1 MIKFLRVPSN
11 ISYTAWKSRLFL
23 SLPGFLILPPNPQ
36 QVTDVFV
43 RTTTSLIKEVTTG
56 QPRSQTPSKTS
67 GKHSEESLS
76 SWLHRGHF
84 QPLQQDFWG
93 AMAALEAEAGCC
105 HVTCEQAVLT
115 SHIPSTTLKPSPAP
129 WPGQDLE
136 YDWLVQPANTF
147 FKQRWTEMTI
157 FQPARSMNQ
166 NLMEEPNLSLGSV
179 NAECLQNWTVR
190 GSTEKSHSVL
200 ELCLPSSEMQRVGR
214 AHTRRIASPLCP
226 TDSEG
231 PRRSW
236 WEMLSSEMHSFLQCV
251 TAKSGSLC
259 DTVEKKKPLYSI
271 CLSEGWIAWERRICL
286 ERLGWKGSDKQVWAP
301 YLAHSNYFPSD
312 KQTISSFLISSR
324 SGFAV

>member
-1 MIKFLRVPSN
+1 MC
-11 ISYTAWKSRLFL
+11 L
-23 SLPGFLILPPNPQ
+23 S
-36 QVTDVFV
+36 V
-43 RTTTSLIKEVTTG
+43 
-56 QPRSQTPSKTS
+56 
-67 GKHSEESLS
+67 
-76 SWLHRGHF
+76 
-84 QPLQQDFWG
+84 QPLHLSRRSPLGNPEARHQARLLRSHGSAGSRGWMLPRYLWTGCVNQSRTFHNFKTLPCSLTGPGSG
-93 AMAALEAEAGCC
+93 AWLTRAAC
-105 HVTCEQAVLT
+105 Q
-115 SHIPSTTLKPSPAP
+115 HI
-129 WPGQDLE
+129 
-136 YDWLVQPANTF
+136 

-190 GSTEKSHSVL
+190 GSTEESHSVL
-200 ELCLPSSEMQRVGR
+200 ELCLPSSEMQRVRR
-214 AHTRRIASPLCP
+214 AHTRRIASSLCP

-236 WEMLSSEMHSFLQCV
+236 WEILSSEMHSFLQCV

-286 ERLGWKGSDKQVWAP
+286 ERLGGKESDKQVWAP